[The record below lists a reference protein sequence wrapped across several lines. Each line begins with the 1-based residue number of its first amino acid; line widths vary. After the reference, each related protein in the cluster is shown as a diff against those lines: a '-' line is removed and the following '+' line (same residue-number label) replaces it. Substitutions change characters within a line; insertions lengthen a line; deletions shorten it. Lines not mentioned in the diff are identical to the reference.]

1 MTRFRR
7 AAAVLAVSALA
18 LSGCQ
23 TTTGSNQTTGTLL
36 GGLAGAAAGAQFG
49 SGEGRLVAVVI
60 GALAGAIAGS
70 MIGQSLDEADRQKAE
85 AAARQAANASAPGP
99 IHWKSEKN
107 QDVYGWAEP
116 TSPAAVDNGDL
127 CKDVKSI
134 YYLGGQEQ
142 TETKRFCLQN
152 GRWVEA

>member
-1 MTRFRR
+1 MTRVRK

-23 TTTGSNQTTGTLL
+23 TTGNNQTSGALL

-60 GALAGAIAGS
+60 GALAGAVAGG
-70 MIGQSLDEADRQKAE
+70 MIGQQLDEADRLRAE
-85 AAARQAANASAPGP
+85 DAARQAANASQPGP
-99 IHWKSEKN
+99 VHWKSEKN
-107 QDVYGWAEP
+107 QEVHGWAEP
-116 TSPAAVDNGDL
+116 VSPAKVEDGDL
-127 CKDVKSI
+127 CKNVKSV
-134 YYLGGQEQ
+134 YYLNGQEQ
-142 TETKRFCLQN
+142 AETKRFCLQG